1 MIPSEDTRRK
11 LVSSVLLVGGGLALR
26 GAAAYLQSR
35 LGPGAQ
41 VDKKILLQIS
51 SVCMNGYLRG
61 GGLFFFFGG
70 GL

>member
-41 VDKKILLQIS
+41 VAQTFFYK
-51 SVCMNGYLRG
+51 SVQ
-61 GGLFFFFGG
+61 FV
-70 GL
+70 